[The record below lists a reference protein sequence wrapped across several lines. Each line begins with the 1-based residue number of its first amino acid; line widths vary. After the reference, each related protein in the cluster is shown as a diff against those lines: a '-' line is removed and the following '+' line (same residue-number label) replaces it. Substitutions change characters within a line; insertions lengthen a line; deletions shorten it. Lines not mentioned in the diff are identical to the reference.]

1 MAKDANVQFR
11 LQNLPMSSIDS
22 IVAKDYEKL
31 GYKLSAAHA
40 EQLEKSG
47 ISRNTAMINQI
58 HSVNDQESMNLIG
71 YSVTGLAFPY
81 FNANG
86 DPVMV
91 DGKQYTRV
99 RLDSPKGN
107 CKYLCPKGI
116 GVYVY
121 YPKHANLKDGKYQKA
136 GLSAVIT
143 EGEKKAIAG
152 TIENIY
158 AVGLPGVCSIYDGD
172 GEKRVDF
179 IDQITSANPER
190 IVILMDNDI
199 YHNKHIQR
207 SVKRLITRIIE
218 DTLIVSGKNREYDE
232 STVNML
238 CNKLKFSLL
247 PLDSEQTKLGIDDY
261 IQRFGK
267 YDYVNLVNEGIQA
280 VGIDKRK
287 KEITPKILFDTDLL
301 NYPGKDKHLIST
313 IARIAGG
320 SVFDL
325 IDYSPKNGWV
335 KLDENGNWI
344 ETDKT
349 VDAITT
355 LLQDQLKWMQGDTKK
370 KVEVANNMKTYL
382 TNRSSVRKWEDMHI
396 VQFLNGQLDLRTGV
410 LSPAAKSK
418 YRSVNTL
425 GFEYDPSAECPEFIK
440 LLEFAFSEK
449 DSNGEWILTK
459 YSKTKIKALRSAF
472 RISLSSNPKVK
483 HKLET
488 MFILLGQSGT
498 GKGTTLAVLSKLLGT
513 AVGQWS
519 LFDASNQR
527 SFIPV
532 VSKLVAID
540 SDMKGSFTGASVAL
554 INKIVSGES
563 FNVKRNWQEY
573 SHETVLANLWAA
585 CNTIPSGNKDEKI
598 GIARRLC
605 IFEYDR
611 VPKKKDTDLKDRVLE
626 EIAGIYNWIM
636 AVNEVD
642 AIHDVYVY
650 MDENFQ
656 AMHKVAANLS
666 NVYKWMIDDESQEG
680 CELGTQCYTVME
692 SYRRYQRWCSE
703 NGYNGHNKA
712 NWYADLERYGC
723 VKKQTSKGIVITFP
737 STKVVLENAKN

>member
-1 MAKDANVQFR
+1 
-11 LQNLPMSSIDS
+11 
-22 IVAKDYEKL
+22 
-31 GYKLSAAHA
+31 
-40 EQLEKSG
+40 
-47 ISRNTAMINQI
+47 
-58 HSVNDQESMNLIG
+58 MNLIG

-86 DPVMV
+86 NPVMV
-91 DGKQYTRV
+91 DGKQYARV
-99 RLDSPKGN
+99 RLDNPKGN
-107 CKYLCPKGI
+107 CKYLCPKDV

-121 YPKHANLKDGKYQKA
+121 YPKHSNLKNKKYQKN

-143 EGEKKAIAG
+143 EGEKKSIAG

-158 AVGLPGVCSIYDGD
+158 AVGVPGVCSIYDGD
-172 GEKRVDF
+172 GEKQIDF
-179 IDQITSANPER
+179 IDQIISANPER

-199 YHNKHIQR
+199 YHNNHVQR

-218 DTLIVSGKNREYDE
+218 DTVIVSGKNKEYDE
-232 STVNML
+232 STINML

-247 PLDSEQTKLGIDDY
+247 PLDSEHTKLGIDDY
-261 IQRFGK
+261 IQRFGE
-267 YDYVNLVNEGIQA
+267 YDYINLVNGAVQA

-287 KEITPKILFDTDLL
+287 KEILPKILFDVDLL
-301 NYPGKDKHLIST
+301 NYQGKDKQLIST
-313 IARIAGG
+313 ISRIGGG

-335 KLDENGNWI
+335 KLDDDGNWV

-355 LLQDQLKWMQGDTKK
+355 FLQDQLKWIQGDTKK
-370 KVEVANNMKTYL
+370 KTEVVNSMKTYL
-382 TNRSSVRKWEDMHI
+382 ANPSLNRKWEDVSVI
-396 VQFLNGQLDLRTGV
+396 QFLNGQLDLRTGK
-410 LSPAAKSK
+410 LSPTVKSK

-449 DSNGEWILTK
+449 DINGDWIVTK
-459 YSKTKIKALRSAF
+459 YSKVKINALRSAF
-472 RISLSSNPKVK
+472 RISLSSNPKIK
-483 HKLET
+483 HKLEA

-513 AVGQWS
+513 GAGEWS
-519 LFDASNQR
+519 LIDASNQR
-527 SFIPV
+527 SFIPII
-532 VSKLVAID
+532 SKLVAIE
-540 SDMKGSFTGASVAL
+540 SDMKGSFSGASVAM

-563 FNVKRNWQEY
+563 FNVKRNWHEY
-573 SHETVLANLWAA
+573 EHATVLANLWAA
-585 CNTIPSGNKDEKI
+585 CNTIPNGNKDEKI

-605 IFEYDR
+605 VFEYER
-611 VPKKKDTDLKDRVLE
+611 IPEKKDPNLKDRVLE
-626 EIAGIYNWIM
+626 EVAGIYNWIM

-650 MDENFQ
+650 MDKNFQ
-656 AMHKVAANLS
+656 SMHKVAANLS

-692 SYRRYQRWCSE
+692 SYRKYQRWCSE
-703 NGYNGHNKA
+703 NGYSGHNKA
-712 NWYADLERYGC
+712 NWYIDLERYGC
-723 VKKQTSKGIVITFP
+723 SKKQTSKGIVITFP
-737 STKVVLENAKN
+737 TLKAVLENAKN